1 MHISIKF
8 FIGAGLF
15 MESRHSIINLDA
27 LASNFLA
34 IQDAVGSARV
44 MAIVKANAYGH
55 GLVACSRFLQ
65 HQGVTYF
72 GVAFIQEAIE
82 LRLAGITVPILVLGG
97 VMQEQIPLFLE
108 YDIEIMASSIDKLI
122 AIDAC
127 ATKYGKKACVHLKID
142 TGLGRIGVR
151 YTNAEQ
157 FFLTA
162 ISLPWIEIVGVA
174 SHFAT
179 ADSCAPQDV
188 AYMREQ
194 CSRFKQA
201 TEFFTRHGLPMPLR
215 HIANSG
221 AIMQLPESY
230 FDIVRPGIMLYGVYP
245 SSWMSKY
252 MPLQPVL
259 SLYARIV
266 FFKVLL
272 KDQALSYGLTWR
284 TDKDTRVVTL
294 PVGYGDGYPRS
305 LSNKGHVLMQGI
317 KHPIIGNICMDQ
329 MMINIGNHQAYC
341 GDEVVLI
348 GTSGDQEI
356 TINSLVDLYGGSPY
370 EFLVLLNSRI
380 SKQYIESTDHALQF
394 IYRKEK
400 TYEHTSL

>member
-1 MHISIKF
+1 
-8 FIGAGLF
+8 

-34 IQDAVGSARV
+34 IQHTVGSARV

-65 HQGVTYF
+65 QQGVTYF

-82 LRLAGITVPILVLGG
+82 LRLAGISVPILVLGG

-108 YDIEIMASSIDKLI
+108 HDIEIMASSIDKLL

-127 ATKYGKKACVHLKID
+127 ASKYGKKARVHLKID

-162 ISLPWIEIVGVA
+162 ISLPAIEIIGVA

-179 ADSCAPQDV
+179 ADSDQPQDV

-194 CSRFKQA
+194 CTRFAQI
-201 TEFFTRHGLPMPLR
+201 TEFFTRYGLPMPLR

-230 FDIVRPGIMLYGVYP
+230 FDMVRPGIMMYGVYP
-245 SSWMSKY
+245 SSWMSKC
-252 MPLQPVL
+252 MPLQSVL

-284 TDKDTRVVTL
+284 TDTDTRVITL
-294 PVGYGDGYPRS
+294 PVGYGDGYPRA
-305 LSNKGHVLMQGI
+305 LSNKGYVLIQG
-317 KHPIIGNICMDQ
+317 KKYAIIGNVCMDQ
-329 MMINIGNHQAYC
+329 MMVNIGNDQAYC

-348 GTSGDQEI
+348 GKSGDQEI

-394 IYRKEK
+394 LFRQKQIHV
-400 TYEHTSL
+400 HTSL